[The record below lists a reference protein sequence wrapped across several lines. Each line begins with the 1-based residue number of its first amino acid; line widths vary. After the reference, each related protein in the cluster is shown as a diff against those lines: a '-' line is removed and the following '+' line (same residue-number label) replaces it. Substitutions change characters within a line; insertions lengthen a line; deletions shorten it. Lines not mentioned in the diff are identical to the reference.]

1 MRAMHAQKFCFL
13 NKVGTR
19 NPHKQVHS
27 AFTTNFL

>member
-19 NPHKQVHS
+19 NPHKYIQLLQQIL
-27 AFTTNFL
+27 FD